1 MWVTA
6 EVAQYELP
14 FVIRLC
20 KHHLHYHP
28 SIDTMANI
36 DRGWG
41 EYLADYVLQILNEIK
56 IENKVNYV

>member
-1 MWVTA
+1 MTA
-6 EVAQYELP
+6 EVAQYESP
-14 FVIRLC
+14 FVIILR

-41 EYLADYVLQILNEIK
+41 QYLADHAM
-56 IENKVNYV
+56 